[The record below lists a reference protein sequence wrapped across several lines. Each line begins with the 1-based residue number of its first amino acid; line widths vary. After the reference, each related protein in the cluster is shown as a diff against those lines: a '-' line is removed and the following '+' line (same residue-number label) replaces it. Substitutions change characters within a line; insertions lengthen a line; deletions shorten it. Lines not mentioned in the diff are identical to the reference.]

1 MATTENLRKAVS
13 DEGKA
18 VRDYERSSQEAK
30 AEDQPRVA
38 SKFKHVRSEEKQHKR
53 EFKRLLKR
61 GARR

>member
-1 MATTENLRKAVS
+1 MATTKNLRKAVS

-18 VRDYERSSQEAK
+18 VKDYARSANTAK
-30 AEDQPRVA
+30 AEDEPRVA

-61 GARR
+61 GSRR